1 MKKFAKNISI
11 YLVIFAL
18 VLTAAFFYKGGGT
31 AEYKQVKFS
40 TLSNYLES
48 GRVTEIE
55 IEDRKI
61 TAQIGKDKYV
71 YTFAANITDI
81 DWIEDTYIFPQV
93 QEKKLEYK
101 GGPKPSSGSVILNLL
116 PTLIM
121 VVALGFL
128 FYLMM
133 NQGGNGKAFSFGK
146 SKARLYKGDGR
157 QITFND
163 VAGLDEEKE
172 ELEEVVDFLKDPRKY
187 KEVGARIPKG
197 ILLVGPPGT
206 GKTYVSKATAG
217 EAGVPFFTI
226 SGSDFVEMFVGVGAS
241 RVRDLF
247 DQAKK
252 NAPCIVFIDEIDAVG
267 RKRGAG
273 LGGGNDEREQ
283 TLNQLLVEM
292 DGFGENSGIIIL
304 AATNRPDVL
313 DPALLRP
320 GRFDRQ
326 IVIGVADI
334 KGSEE
339 IIKVHSKNKPLSYE
353 VSTNIL
359 ARRTPGFTPAD
370 LENLL
375 NEAALITARRNG
387 RKIRMAEIEE
397 AATKVMAG
405 PAKKSRVISEEER
418 KLTAYHEA
426 GHAVVMRTLPKSDPV
441 HQITIIPRGS
451 AGGFTMSLPEKDKA
465 YETKNGMLNAIK
477 HLLGG
482 RVAEQLTLDDISTG
496 ASNDIMR
503 ATEIARGMVTK
514 YGFSEKIGPVNY
526 SDSDEVFLGKD
537 FSTRKNYSEG
547 VATEIDNEVRNII
560 EEAYSETVR
569 ILEENM
575 DKLERVAQALLE
587 VETLDGEQF
596 EALYTGEVDA
606 QQLADMVREKDEEIR
621 RINEEE
627 AAEFERI
634 RKEEAEREAAELAKY
649 DTDYMEDAESSDSDG
664 EKRGDTETGEDQNP
678 ACEDEHK
685 EEE

>member
-1 MKKFAKNISI
+1 LKKFVKNISI

-18 VLTAAFFYKGGGT
+18 VLAAAFFYKGGGS

-121 VVALGFL
+121 VIALGFL

-146 SKARLYKGDGR
+146 SKARLYKGDGKR
-157 QITFND
+157 ITFND

-206 GKTYVSKATAG
+206 GKTYVSRATAG

-326 IVIGVADI
+326 IVIGVPDI
-334 KGSEE
+334 KGREE
-339 IIKVHSKNKPLSYE
+339 IIKVHSKNKPLSDE
-353 VSTNIL
+353 VSPKIL

-426 GHAVVMRTLPKSDPV
+426 GHAVVMRTLPNSDPV
-441 HQITIIPRGS
+441 HQITIIPRGN

-465 YETKNGMLNAIK
+465 YETKKGMLNAIK

-547 VATEIDNEVRNII
+547 VAAEIDNEVRNII
-560 EEAYSETVR
+560 EDAYNETVK

-606 QQLADMVREKDEEIR
+606 KQLADMVRAKDEEIR
-621 RINEEE
+621 KINEEE

-649 DTDYMEDAESSDSDG
+649 DTDYMEEAESSDSDG
-664 EKRGDTETGEDQNP
+664 EEIKETESGEAEADP
-678 ACEDEHK
+678 EGEHK